1 MRKLILA
8 AVMVL
13 LSTEAFAAM
22 TKPHA
27 IDSVI
32 KSETAYGQGK
42 LSKLFI
48 KVYDASL
55 WTDAKEW
62 SEDSV
67 YALALQYD
75 LSIDGADLA
84 ERSIEEMQ
92 HVSPYPKEKD
102 ETFKA
107 QLLKVFPDVKKG
119 DVITALFDPKKGA
132 TFYHNDK
139 LSGAIKDLDL
149 AKRFMEIWLSP
160 NTSEPRLRQALLK
173 TNG

>member
-1 MRKLILA
+1 MRKLLL
-8 AVMVL
+8 AVMIML
-13 LSTEAFAAM
+13 FSTAAFAAM
-22 TKPHA
+22 NKPHA

-55 WTDAKEW
+55 WTDAEVW
-62 SEDSV
+62 SENSV

-102 ETFKA
+102 EAFKA
-107 QLLKVFPDVKKG
+107 QLLKVFPNVKKG

-139 LSGAIKDLDL
+139 LSGSIKDLDL
-149 AKRFMEIWLSP
+149 AKRFMAIWLSP
-160 NTSEPRLRQALLK
+160 DTSEPKLRAALLK